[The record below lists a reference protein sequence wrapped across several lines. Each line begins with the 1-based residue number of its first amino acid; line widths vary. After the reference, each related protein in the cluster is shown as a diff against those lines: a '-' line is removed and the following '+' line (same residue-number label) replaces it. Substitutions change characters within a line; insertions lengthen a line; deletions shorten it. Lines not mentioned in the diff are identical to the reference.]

1 MFAKLNHLAIT
12 SDHYTLLGMFYRAV
26 FGLKSSGDTARE
38 IGAISVGDG
47 YLGMTLIPRR
57 GGRKA
62 GLDHFGIEVED
73 LDKVR
78 SKVAKKYPD
87 IEIVKRPGNRPFA
100 SYSAH
105 DPAGNY
111 FDLSQPGHEN
121 RAEVYAKGEW
131 KQETTFSHFALRARE
146 AERIANFYADV
157 FELEARN
164 IPTEDGGYH
173 LADGRVTMAIVP
185 WKISSF
191 NGAGIEQPAMDH
203 IGFRVAELDGF
214 KAHLDKVAKANI
226 CLAPK
231 PIDFDSE
238 GAARLALLRKCPLGH
253 LQLADPDGTLIDV
266 EADH

>member
-1 MFAKLNHLAIT
+1 QRRWRIHRRGQEVRPLGQSRRRGRGSRGDRAGDDHARPGRPRRGARRCARALLSVRPQYRAERTMFGKLNHLAIT

-26 FGLKSSGDTARE
+26 FGLKSSGDTVRE
-38 IGAISVGDG
+38 IGAISVGDA

-78 SKVAKKYPD
+78 RKVAQKYPD

-131 KQETTFSHFALRARE
+131 KQETTS
-146 AERIANFYADV
+146 
-157 FELEARN
+157 
-164 IPTEDGGYH
+164 
-173 LADGRVTMAIVP
+173 
-185 WKISSF
+185 
-191 NGAGIEQPAMDH
+191 
-203 IGFRVAELDGF
+203 FRVARARG
-214 KAHLDKVAKANI
+214 
-226 CLAPK
+226 
-231 PIDFDSE
+231 
-238 GAARLALLRKCPLGH
+238 GARRQFLRGRVRARSPQRS
-253 LQLADPDGTLIDV
+253 DRRR
-266 EADH
+266 